1 MFSKFQPQTFV
12 QDSKPQAFAP
22 EPKTQAFTT
31 EPKLP
36 TFAPDPKPFAPENKL
51 STSIFGTPKS
61 SETGEPEADGKAAAV
76 KAKTDKPL
84 TNLFAMKTSTPTPS
98 PIVPD
103 VLKTTT
109 QPPAKTDI
117 APKPVEKEKSK
128 ENVPQKVEPKVVQKP
143 ASENKEAPKPLAVH
157 TGNKTSIFGTAPQP
171 VPASSPTPSK
181 ISLLNFNKF
190 IFSP

>member
-36 TFAPDPKPFAPENKL
+36 AFAPDPKPFAPENKL
-51 STSIFGTPKS
+51 STSIFGSPKS
-61 SETGEPEADGKAAAV
+61 SETGEPEADGKTAAV
-76 KAKTDKPL
+76 KTKTDKPL
-84 TNLFAMKTSTPTPS
+84 TNLFGLKSSTPAPS

-103 VLKTTT
+103 VVKTTT
-109 QPPAKTDI
+109 QPPAKTES

-143 ASENKEAPKPLAVH
+143 VAENKEAPKPLAVQ
-157 TGNKTSIFGTAPQP
+157 TGNKTSISGTAPQP
-171 VPASSPTPSK
+171 VQATSPTPSK
-181 ISLLNFNKF
+181 ISVKNKNNLY
-190 IFSP
+190 ICT